1 MTSPAPRDKK
11 TVMVIAFDG
20 SPTARR
26 AVAYAGQFLTADRT
40 VVLTVWSPMD
50 RRDLGGTEPGTY
62 DYDLDGPP
70 DPVDGDEVDIALV
83 EAQRIND
90 EGLELALEVGL
101 PAEPMR
107 VAATYTVWQTIIDAA
122 DELDADLIVTGTRAT
137 TGFRSLLQSSV
148 ADHVLRRGH
157 RPVLI
162 VPPPGADRATG
173 TVTGPVLG

>member
-1 MTSPAPRDKK
+1 MTSPVPRDKK

-26 AVAYAGQFLTADRT
+26 AVDYAARFLTADRA

-50 RRDLGGTEPGTY
+50 RGAEVGSY

-70 DPVDGDEVDIALV
+70 DPVDEDAEVDIALV

-90 EGLELALEVGL
+90 EGLELALDLGL
-101 PAEPMR
+101 PAEPLR
-107 VAATYTVWQTIIDAA
+107 LAVAYTVWQTIIDAA
-122 DELDADLIVTGTRAT
+122 DDLDADLIVTGTRAT
-137 TGFRSLLQSSV
+137 TSFRSLLQSSV

-162 VPPPGADRATG
+162 VPP
-173 TVTGPVLG
+173 GP

>member
-1 MTSPAPRDKK
+1 MESLVPRDKK
-11 TVMVIAFDG
+11 TVLLIAFDG

-26 AVAYAGQFLTADRT
+26 AVQYAGQFLTADRA

-50 RRDLGGTEPGTY
+50 GGSDPGGY
-62 DYDLDGPP
+62 DFDLDGPP
-70 DPVDGDEVDIALV
+70 DPRDDEDDIALA

-90 EGLELALEVGL
+90 EGIELALAAGL
-101 PAEPMR
+101 PAEPLR
-107 VAATYTVWQTIIDAA
+107 RAVTITVWQTIIEAA
-122 DELDADLIVTGTRAT
+122 DDVDADLVVTGTRAT

-162 VPPPGADRATG
+162 VPP
-173 TVTGPVLG
+173 GP

>member
-1 MTSPAPRDKK
+1 MASPVPKDKK
-11 TVMVIAFDG
+11 TVLLIAFDG
-20 SPTARR
+20 SRTARR
-26 AVAYAGQFLTADRT
+26 AVQYAGRFLTADRA

-50 RRDLGGTEPGTY
+50 RGSDPGNY

-70 DPVDGDEVDIALV
+70 DPRDDELDIALA

-90 EGLELALEVGL
+90 EGVELAVGAGL

-107 VAATYTVWQTIIDAA
+107 RAVTYTVWQSIIEAA
-122 DELDADLIVTGTRAT
+122 DELDADLIITGTRAT

-148 ADHVLRRGH
+148 ADHVMRRGH

-162 VPPPGADRATG
+162 VPPEP
-173 TVTGPVLG
+173 

>member
-1 MTSPAPRDKK
+1 MTSPATRDKK

-26 AVAYAGQFLTADRT
+26 AVTYAAQFLTADRA

-50 RRDLGGTEPGTY
+50 RGPEPGSY
-62 DYDLDGPP
+62 DFDLDGPP
-70 DPVDGDEVDIALV
+70 DPADDDELDIALA
-83 EAQRIND
+83 EAQRVND
-90 EGLELALEVGL
+90 EGMELALAAGL
-101 PAEPMR
+101 PAEPLR
-107 VAATYTVWQTIIDAA
+107 LAATYTVWQTIIDAA

-137 TGFRSLLQSSV
+137 TGLRSLIQSSV

-162 VPPPGADRATG
+162 VPP
-173 TVTGPVLG
+173 GP